1 MRYTRSAML
10 EVLRQ
15 DYIRTAWAKGLRER
29 VIIVRH
35 ALRNALIPVVTVI
48 GLQVPVVVGG
58 TVIIESVY
66 SIPGMGRYYVSAINQ
81 LDYPVIQAIVLVV
94 ALVVVFSN
102 LVVDMTYAI
111 IDPRIR
117 YS

>member
-1 MRYTRSAML
+1 
-10 EVLRQ
+10 
-15 DYIRTAWAKGLRER
+15 
-29 VIIVRH
+29 
-35 ALRNALIPVVTVI
+35 VVTVI